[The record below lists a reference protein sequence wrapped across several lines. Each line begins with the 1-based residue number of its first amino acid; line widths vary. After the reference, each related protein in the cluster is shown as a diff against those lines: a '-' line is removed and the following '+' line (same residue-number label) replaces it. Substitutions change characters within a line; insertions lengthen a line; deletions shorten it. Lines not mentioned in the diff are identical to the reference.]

1 MKKVL
6 LVQPILSH
14 YRESLFELLVNDS
27 DIDFKIIAGNKLNK
41 VKVFKSKS
49 ERIETS
55 LKNYTFNIRS
65 HKFYYQKGIFKA
77 IRKYKPTNIIL
88 GGPDFHFISTI
99 ILSFYIIFFTK
110 TKLHFWTHGYSKSS
124 SKIKFKITQ
133 YFYSKAASIFTYEED
148 GKREIISKMKIDT
161 NKIIIVKNCLN
172 DCDYGFNK
180 VIEENKKDTSKLNII
195 FSGRLTKQKR
205 VDILIKAVEKLIKEK
220 IAVKCIIIGDG
231 VMKVELEELA
241 SNLNIKG
248 VVEFKGALYDKDVE
262 VYFRS
267 SDIFV
272 LPGKVGLSIV
282 HALSF
287 GLPIITTSLPI
298 HSPEAAILKQ
308 GENAFYFNGEYSE
321 ELVKTLLDYNNRIKK
336 NNIDLKDNCLNSIK
350 KNGYMPKA
358 MKKEFIKGIN

>member
-14 YRESLFELLVNDS
+14 YRESLFELLVNDP

-49 ERIETS
+49 KSIETS
-55 LKNYTFNIRS
+55 LINYTFNIRN

-77 IRKYKPTNIIL
+77 IMKYKPTNIIL

-99 ILSFYIIFFTK
+99 VLSFYIIFFTK

-133 YFYSKAASIFTYEED
+133 YFYSKAASIYTYEQD
-148 GKREIISKMKIDT
+148 GKREIISKMKIDA

-180 VIEENKKDTSKLNII
+180 IIEENKKETSKLNII

-205 VDILIKAVEKLIKEK
+205 VDILIKATEKLIKEK
-220 IAVKCIIIGDG
+220 VAIKCVIIGG
-231 VMKVELEELA
+231 GEHKMELENLA
-241 SNLNIKG
+241 KNLGLDTII
-248 VVEFKGALYDKDVE
+248 EFKGALYDKDVE
-262 VYFRS
+262 AYFRS

-282 HALSF
+282 HALSY

-308 GENAFYFNGEYSE
+308 DINAFYFNGESSR
-321 ELVKTLLDYNNRIKK
+321 ELAKTLLNFNNRIKK
-336 NNIDLKDNCLNSIK
+336 NNINLKNNCLNSIK
-350 KNGYMPKA
+350 ENGYIPKA
-358 MKKEFIKGIN
+358 MKEEFIKGIG